1 MKEMPLGPLAGC
13 RYSTLRVRRDDW
25 LKPKIMPTLNES
37 SPDADPTFVISG
49 RAIATVG

>member
-1 MKEMPLGPLAGC
+1 MKEMPLGPLPGC
-13 RYSTLRVRRDDW
+13 RYSTLRVRRGDW
-25 LKPKIMPTLNES
+25 LKPEIKPILKES